1 LLAEMREIRNER
13 NSLELPLG
21 KGTPGTNE
29 EKIDLFLSLFGARRS
44 VYPKLWINPR
54 NGSKSYSPAC
64 SNEWL
69 ITLSQRRVS
78 PHWRLQLLGE
88 IFRRTVT
95 EFLRSDQKD
104 EIMDTKFPTLK
115 NQLLLPILAVTLSC
129 AICLPLK
136 AESTEPKCC
145 SEMSASTQMGSFFKD
160 TLQQHE
166 DLLKLIKSQDAELAV
181 QLDQI
186 KSASADQ
193 KLDIVTTTLTL
204 LIQQQSAQHNEM
216 QKMLEKAKLQIE
228 KGTWSKAQC
237 RMMQDMS
244 NKDKA
249 PREPNT
255 ESEQKTTIP

>member
-1 LLAEMREIRNER
+1 
-13 NSLELPLG
+13 
-21 KGTPGTNE
+21 
-29 EKIDLFLSLFGARRS
+29 
-44 VYPKLWINPR
+44 
-54 NGSKSYSPAC
+54 
-64 SNEWL
+64 
-69 ITLSQRRVS
+69 
-78 PHWRLQLLGE
+78 
-88 IFRRTVT
+88 
-95 EFLRSDQKD
+95 
-104 EIMDTKFPTLK
+104 
-115 NQLLLPILAVTLSC
+115 
-129 AICLPLK
+129 
-136 AESTEPKCC
+136 
-145 SEMSASTQMGSFFKD
+145 MGSFFKD

-244 NKDKA
+244 NKDKSA
-249 PREPNT
+249 HEPNK
-255 ESEQKTTIP
+255 ESVQKPATP